1 MVIESFLKYKRW
13 EKVRNFWISG
23 SMLSEF
29 KLQKPVCK
37 YPSPCWNRSIWE
49 ICMCLY
55 PQGPVMCVGE
65 KRSLIWMGL
74 LPWFVWSH
82 CLLLFKIYSPRR
94 LNSRYKHWPLPPS
107 ADCHMENYKIYVYTY
122 TKLVAKKPNWY
133 YFPLIITSVTWQNWF
148 FFFNKE
154 EKVYHNTSWSALLG
168 ANCFLDFIGMS
179 MRKWYTL
186 DLSELRKEREE
197 KNEKE

>member
-37 YPSPCWNRSIWE
+37 YPGPCWNRSIWE

-65 KRSLIWMGL
+65 KRSLIWMVL

-94 LNSRYKHWPLPPS
+94 LNTRYKTLTPPS
-107 ADCHMENYKIYVYTY
+107 ISWLSHGKLQNICIYLY
-122 TKLVAKKPNWY
+122 
-133 YFPLIITSVTWQNWF
+133 Q
-148 FFFNKE
+148 
-154 EKVYHNTSWSALLG
+154 
-168 ANCFLDFIGMS
+168 IGS
-179 MRKWYTL
+179 QKT
-186 DLSELRKEREE
+186 
-197 KNEKE
+197 